1 VDDEAKTGFPGWR
14 FMTIKHWGEN
24 PVGNWTIKVSKSDDS
39 EKGFFLGWNMILWGS
54 AIDASKA
61 KQFWEPVVDNVLPPS
76 DVPSR
81 PVLNDPDLTATTTY
95 SKPTDHLPAD
105 HGSAISPQPSGKKPL
120 QSPVDDSPND
130 AWYSHVATLVS
141 AQKWFFAGLGFATI
155 FLVASLVY
163 FWRRR
168 MSRKRLAEYTSLAAN
183 DIHMDPVGPSRGVP
197 GDGRPRTAADAA
209 GEYNDEFEEEEAST
223 ENLAAR
229 SEAVIVPSAAVGLGF
244 HSGFLDDDEPSAAL
258 SPKYRDEPESPAPR
272 SVRTPHSGR
281 DES

>member
-1 VDDEAKTGFPGWR
+1 MA
-14 FMTIKHWGEN
+14 
-24 PVGNWTIKVSKSDDS
+24 
-39 EKGFFLGWNMILWGS
+39 LWGS

-61 KQFWEPVVDNVLPPS
+61 KQYWQPVVDDVLPPS

-105 HGSAISPQPSGKKPL
+105 HGSAISPKPSGKNP
-120 QSPVDDSPND
+120 PVDDSPSD
-130 AWYSHVATLVS
+130 AWYSHMATLVS
-141 AQKWFFAGLGFATI
+141 AQKWFFAGLGFASI
-155 FLVASLVY
+155 FLVAALVY

-168 MSRKRLAEYTSLAAN
+168 MSRSRLAEYTSLAAN
-183 DIHMDPVGPSRGVP
+183 DIHMDPVGQVRVPS
-197 GDGRPRTAADAA
+197 DGRPRTAAA
-209 GEYNDEFEEEEAST
+209 GEYDEFEETST

-229 SEAVIVPSAAVGLGF
+229 SEAVVVPRAASGLGF

-272 SVRTPHSGR
+272 TMRTPH

>member
-1 VDDEAKTGFPGWR
+1 
-14 FMTIKHWGEN
+14 
-24 PVGNWTIKVSKSDDS
+24 
-39 EKGFFLGWNMILWGS
+39 MILWGS

-61 KQFWEPVVDNVLPPS
+61 TQYWPPVVDDVLPPS

-105 HGSAISPQPSGKKPL
+105 HGSAISPQPSGKNPSK
-120 QSPVDDSPND
+120 SPVDDSPSD
-130 AWYSHVATLVS
+130 AWYSHMATLVS
-141 AQKWFFAGLGFATI
+141 AQKWFFAGLGFASI
-155 FLVASLVY
+155 FLVAALVY

-168 MSRKRLAEYTSLAAN
+168 MSRNRLAEYTSLAAN
-183 DIHMDPVGPSRGVP
+183 DIHMDPISQTRVPS
-197 GDGRPRTAADAA
+197 DGRPRTAAA
-209 GEYNDEFEEEEAST
+209 GEYDEFEEAST

-229 SEAVIVPSAAVGLGF
+229 SEALVPSAAVGLGF

-258 SPKYRDEPESPAPR
+258 SPKYRDEPESPTPR
-272 SVRTPHSGR
+272 TVRTPQSGH

>member
-1 VDDEAKTGFPGWR
+1 MV
-14 FMTIKHWGEN
+14 
-24 PVGNWTIKVSKSDDS
+24 
-39 EKGFFLGWNMILWGS
+39 LWGS

-61 KQFWEPVVDNVLPPS
+61 RQFWQPVVDDVLPPI
-76 DVPSR
+76 DVSSR

-105 HGSAISPQPSGKKPL
+105 HGSAISPKPSGKNPL
-120 QSPVDDSPND
+120 KSQVDDSPSD
-130 AWYSHVATLVS
+130 AWYSHMATLVS
-141 AQKWFFAGLGFATI
+141 AQKWFFAGLGFASI
-155 FLVASLVY
+155 FLVAALVY

-168 MSRKRLAEYTSLAAN
+168 MSRKRLADYTSLAAN
-183 DIHMDPVGPSRGVP
+183 DIHMEPVGQTRVPS
-197 GDGRPRTAADAA
+197 DGRPRTAAAAAA
-209 GEYNDEFEEEEAST
+209 GEYDEFEEAST

-272 SVRTPHSGR
+272 TVRTPQSGH
-281 DES
+281 DVS